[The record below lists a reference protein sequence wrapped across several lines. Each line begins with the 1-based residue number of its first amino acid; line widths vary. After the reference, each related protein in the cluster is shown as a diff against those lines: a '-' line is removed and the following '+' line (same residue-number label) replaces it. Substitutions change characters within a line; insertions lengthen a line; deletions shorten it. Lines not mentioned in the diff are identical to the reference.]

1 MAEVFKQALIE
12 EYRWLETVVE
22 THKTD
27 SIVPSWSKYHSNK
40 EHNVPSAKGYHSLLP
55 LIYAPV
61 HTIASQ
67 YHCMNIIMKTIEY
80 LNPGQVAVNVCDL
93 PVYAL
98 TKEVQYTNPEIFGLG
113 TYFFLKG
120 GLHIEMCI
128 LAIHGELIDGSGLN
142 EILSKNSISIIDA
155 QNLLTGSHVKTVRYC
170 IKMAV
175 SAIYLKLTEAHKRL
189 LSDLEPIGWLKE
201 VSKTSPIS
209 KYWKMILGL

>member
-1 MAEVFKQALIE
+1 MAEVFQQALIE

-40 EHNVPSAKGYHSLLP
+40 EHNVSSAKGYHSLLP

-80 LNPGQVAVNVCDL
+80 LNPGQVAVDVCDL

-113 TYFFLKG
+113 TYFSLKG

-128 LAIHGELIDGSGLN
+128 LAIHGELIDRSGLN

-155 QNLLTGSHVKTVRYC
+155 QNLLTRSHVKTIRYC
-170 IKMAV
+170 IKMAA
-175 SAIYLKLTEAHKRL
+175 SAIYLKLTEAYKRF

-201 VSKTSPIS
+201 VSKTSPMCN
-209 KYWKMILGL
+209 YWKMILGL